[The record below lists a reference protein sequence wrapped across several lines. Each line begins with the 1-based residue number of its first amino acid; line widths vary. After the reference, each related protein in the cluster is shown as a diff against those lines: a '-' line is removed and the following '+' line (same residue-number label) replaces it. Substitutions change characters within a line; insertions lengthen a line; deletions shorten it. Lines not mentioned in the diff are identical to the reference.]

1 MGQQG
6 INNIFIPQVTK
17 RPGEKQV
24 DLSNKLS
31 SSGETSDFR
40 TLLDHQLTGL
50 AESHGLKI
58 SHHAAKRLKER
69 EIHVDSDEWMRIKEG
84 VDKLKAKGGQDSLV
98 ITDYGVYI
106 VDVKNG
112 TIVTAI
118 DKQDMAKN
126 VFTKIDSTVFID

>member
-50 AESHGLKI
+50 PESHGLKI

-69 EIHVDSDEWMRIKEG
+69 KIHVDSDEWMRIKEG